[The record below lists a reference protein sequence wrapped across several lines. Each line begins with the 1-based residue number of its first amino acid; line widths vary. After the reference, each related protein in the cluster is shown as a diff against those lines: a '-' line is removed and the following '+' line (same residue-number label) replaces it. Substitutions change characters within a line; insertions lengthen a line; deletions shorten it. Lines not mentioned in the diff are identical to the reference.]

1 MVVFVRRAS
10 LAGAMSALRSRV
22 AGLMPPRGA
31 VDEWHSFYRAW
42 RRNPRS
48 IGAMA
53 PSGRALARAITQ
65 PVEPGRGPVLEL
77 GSGTGVFSRA
87 LLARGVAEHA
97 LLLVERDP
105 ALAHGLRQQFPHAQV
120 LQGDAAAL
128 ASDAIW
134 PRLRARPGTIVCG
147 LPLLNMG
154 MRQQLRVMQGAFS
167 VLQPGGMLLL
177 FTYGM
182 RVPLRP
188 AVLHRLGLKA
198 VKIDTVMANVPPAH
212 VWRVTR
218 RQGHVRPDR
227 T

>member
-1 MVVFVRRAS
+1 MVVFGRHAS
-10 LAGAMSALRSRV
+10 LAGALTALRGRV
-22 AGLMPPRGA
+22 AGFMPPHGA

-42 RRNPRS
+42 RRSPRS

-53 PSGRALARAITQ
+53 PSGRALARAITR
-65 PVEPGRGPVLEL
+65 PVEPDRGPVLEL

-97 LLLVERDP
+97 LVLVERDP
-105 ALAHGLRQQFPHAQV
+105 ALACGLRQQFPRAQV
-120 LQGDAAAL
+120 LEGDAAAR
-128 ASDAIW
+128 APHAFW
-134 PRLRARPGTIVCG
+134 PTLHSRPGTIVCG

-167 VLQPGGMLLL
+167 VLQPGGALLL
-177 FTYGM
+177 FTYGV
-182 RVPLRP
+182 RVPLRA

-212 VWRVTR
+212 VWRITR
-218 RQGHVRPDR
+218 RPGHGGPKRA
-227 T
+227 